1 MPNVI
6 KNICRQWQGRR
17 IFVMGHSPADFDTLA
32 SAALAAAVLCRG
44 GVCAEPVFPDIR
56 PPDDDV
62 PLAVMRRHGIDP
74 AEWVRASNIDGS
86 SVPILLVDCHTSC
99 IAGDVCAVIDHHPTA
114 EPPPVPAELYANVAA
129 SSCTLMIYR
138 MARECGIEP
147 TDAEE
152 RLAVR
157 SVYMDTQSLLSPKF
171 DPADRQ
177 WLGEMIKKHSL
188 DEAELRRQGICLA
201 DTSRPISELAV
212 GGLKYYTLA
221 GVGCASS
228 HLQAEAI
235 SDELIAECVSFLEA
249 RRLREGVAVWVFY
262 AAEPLC
268 GRSVVVY
275 ITANGTVR
283 REYDRFLSRA
293 KDIIPD
299 LELRLSKCTFVNDV
313 RPKKQEKSNEFSQT
327 LLQS

>member
-32 SAALAAAVLCRG
+32 AAALAAAVLCRG
-44 GVCAEPVFPDIR
+44 GALAEPVFPDIH

-62 PLAVMRRHGIDP
+62 PLTVMRRHGIDP
-74 AEWVRASNIDGS
+74 TEWVRASKIDGS
-86 SVPILLVDCHTSC
+86 GARILLVDCHTAC

-114 EPPPVPAELYANVAA
+114 EPPTVPAELYRNASA

-138 MARECGIEP
+138 MAQDCGIET

-152 RLAVR
+152 LLAVR

-171 DPADRQ
+171 DPADRP
-177 WLGEMIKKHSL
+177 WLDEMIKKHSL

-201 DTSRPISELAV
+201 DTSRPIAELAM
-212 GGLKYYTLA
+212 GGLKYYTPA

-228 HLQAEAI
+228 HLQAEGI
-235 SDELIAECVSFLEA
+235 SDELLDGCVSFLEA
-249 RRLREGVAVWVFY
+249 ERLREGVAVWIFY
-262 AAEPLC
+262 AAEPLS

-275 ITANGTVR
+275 ITAGGTVR

-293 KDIIPD
+293 RDIIPD
-299 LELRLSKCTFVNDV
+299 LELRLSNGLDF
-313 RPKKQEKSNEFSQT
+313 
-327 LLQS
+327 